1 MANPEAKLETFLQWL
16 QANGVELR
24 GCNIKYCDSRKGF
37 GIFCDK
43 DVSDGI
49 LLVVPLELSITPM
62 RVLQDPFLGPE
73 CRALFEGDV
82 DDRLLMMLLLTVERL
97 RKDSLWKPY
106 LDMLPTTFGNTLWFS
121 EEELQELR
129 GTTLYRATE
138 LQKKSLLNLYET
150 KVKDIVKKLLTLDG
164 DSKIEVCFED
174 FLCILEPCFEHSIA

>member
-1 MANPEAKLETFLQWL
+1 
-16 QANGVELR
+16 
-24 GCNIKYCDSRKGF
+24 
-37 GIFCDK
+37 
-43 DVSDGI
+43 
-49 LLVVPLELSITPM
+49 M

-73 CRALFEGDV
+73 CRALFEEGDV

-97 RKDSLWKPY
+97 RKGSLWKPY

-150 KVKDIVKKLLTLDG
+150 KVKDLVKKLLNDG
-164 DSKIEVCFED
+164 NSEIEVCFED
-174 FLCILEPCFEHSIA
+174 FLWYVLLVNLCMIMTSTKSVEVDMRLAFMLGQIQYFGAAL